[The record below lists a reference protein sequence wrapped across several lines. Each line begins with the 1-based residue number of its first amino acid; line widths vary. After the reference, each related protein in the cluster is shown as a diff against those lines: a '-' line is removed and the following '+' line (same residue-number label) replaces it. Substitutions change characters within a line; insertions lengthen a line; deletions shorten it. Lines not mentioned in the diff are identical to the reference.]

1 MVGEQP
7 EQGEVRTAVE
17 GARKTDECIDASVIA
32 KIAAMLEIDPSES
45 CSWAQV
51 PRGWHFP
58 ALGAATARSA
68 LRADGYPGLGVPMPD
83 LGLPRLLQAGREV
96 QYLRDI
102 DIAEVLRRTSTLTQ
116 LRQKGEGDAARAI
129 VTVRHELWSTR
140 RGLQLLVEDQTFV
153 LMPPSR
159 YQHGQ
164 RAFTEVTGDVVR
176 TVTPDAIML
185 FQYSAL
191 GFNSHK
197 IHLDHRHATEVEG
210 FPDLVVNGGLVTLLV
225 TEFLRRELAVSP
237 RRLKITNRLPLF
249 CDRPIT
255 IAAAACDA
263 GWQIRVH
270 DDCGQ
275 VAADVEL
282 EIK

>member
-1 MVGEQP
+1 M
-7 EQGEVRTAVE
+7 AIE
-17 GARKTDECIDASVIA
+17 GAWITDECIDVGVMA
-32 KIAAMLEIDPSES
+32 KIAAMLDIDPSQRA
-45 CSWAQV
+45 SWTQI

-68 LRADGYPGLGVPMPD
+68 LRSDGYPGLGVPMPD

-96 QYLRDI
+96 HFLG
-102 DIAEVLRRTSTLTQ
+102 DIAIAEPVRRTSTLAQ
-116 LRQKGEGDAARAI
+116 LRQKGEGAAARAV
-129 VTVRHELWSTR
+129 VTVRHELWSAR
-140 RGLQLLVEDQTFV
+140 RDAQLLIEDQTFV
-153 LMPPSR
+153 LMPSSR
-159 YQHGQ
+159 YQQPQ
-164 RAFTEVTGDVVR
+164 RDFAEVTGDVVHK
-176 TVTPDAIML
+176 VTPDAIML

-237 RRLKITNRLPLF
+237 QRLKIINRQPLF

-255 IAAAACDA
+255 IAASACDA
-263 GWQIRVH
+263 GWQVRVH
-270 DDCGQ
+270 DDYGQ
-275 VAADVEL
+275 IAAEIEL
-282 EIK
+282 ETK